1 MMLARYRETS
11 WAKRGQ
17 MGQERPVRPRKL
29 AGQKMVSL
37 TLRREKKFG
46 PERPGWPE
54 QPVVVK
60 RGKPDPE
67 DPEDQ
72 YSPFSHGGR
81 LFTVALQIVTE

>member
-1 MMLARYRETS
+1 
-11 WAKRGQ
+11 
-17 MGQERPVRPRKL
+17 MGQERPVRPRKP
-29 AGQKMVSL
+29 AGRKMVSL

-67 DPEDQ
+67 DPEDPEDQ

>member
-1 MMLARYRETS
+1 
-11 WAKRGQ
+11 

-46 PERPGWPE
+46 PGWPE

-60 RGKPDPE
+60 RGKL

>member
-1 MMLARYRETS
+1 
-11 WAKRGQ
+11 
-17 MGQERPVRPRKL
+17 MGQERPVRPRKP
-29 AGQKMVSL
+29 AGRKMVSL

-60 RGKPDPE
+60 RGKL

-72 YSPFSHGGR
+72 YSPFSHGRR